1 MILVTGAAGKTG
13 KAVIR
18 AVTAGGES
26 VRALVHQAS
35 QIADVVAWGAQ
46 ETAVGDMSVQGV
58 LAQAMQGVQSIYHI
72 CPNVHPYEVVIG
84 HMVIQTARQ
93 HGVERLVYHSVL
105 HPQTELMPHHWLKMR
120 VEERLFESGLR
131 FTILQP
137 AAYMQNLLAYWRQ
150 IEEQGLFSVPYPPE
164 TRLCLVDLE
173 DVAVAAARVLIETG
187 HDYATYELVGEPA
200 RSQIEVADILSEQI
214 GRRVRVEEIPLA
226 VWEQKAR
233 QSGMAE
239 RPANTLIKMF
249 TYYGKYGFYGNCNV
263 LKWLLGRA
271 PTSLRSF
278 IGRAKKQ
285 A

>member
-13 KAVIR
+13 KTVIQ
-18 AVTAGGES
+18 ALTARGKL
-26 VRALVHQAS
+26 VRALVHRAS
-35 QIADVVAWGAQ
+35 QTADVVACGAQ
-46 ETAVGDMSVQGV
+46 ETQVGDMIAQGV
-58 LAQAMQGVQSIYHI
+58 LAQAMEGVQSVYHI

-84 HMVIQTARQ
+84 HMVIQAARR

-120 VEERLFESGLR
+120 VEERLFESHLR

-137 AAYMQNLLAYWRQ
+137 AAYMQNLMPFWQQ

-173 DVAVAAARVLIETG
+173 DVAAAAARVLIEPG

-200 RSQIEVADILSEQI
+200 RSQVEVADILSAQI
-214 GRRVRVEEIPLA
+214 GRRVRAEEIPLPA
-226 VWEQKAR
+226 WEQKAR

-239 RPANTLIKMF
+239 STVITLAKMF
-249 TYYGKYGFYGNCNV
+249 TYYSKHGFYGNCNA
-263 LKWLLGRA
+263 LRWLLGKA
-271 PTSLRSF
+271 PTSLESF
-278 IGRAKKQ
+278 IRRTVKCA
-285 A
+285 